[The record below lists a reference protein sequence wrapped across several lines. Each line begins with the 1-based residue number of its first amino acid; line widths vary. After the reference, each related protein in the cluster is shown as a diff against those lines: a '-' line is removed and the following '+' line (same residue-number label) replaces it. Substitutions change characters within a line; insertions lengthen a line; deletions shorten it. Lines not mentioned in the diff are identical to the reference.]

1 MKRALGH
8 ARTPITAVFVIAL
21 LVGGI
26 YPVVVWLIGQG
37 IAPEKAAG
45 SLVVRH
51 GEILGSSLVGQDMQG
66 PGYFHPRPSAAGTG
80 YDATASGGSNRGP
93 LSADL
98 IGTVMARVNKYRTEN
113 GLAPSAKVPA
123 DAATASASGL
133 DPHISPENA
142 VLQAPRVARARGLAL
157 DDVMANVR
165 RHTEGRT
172 LGILGEPRVNVLLL
186 NLDLDGKL

>member
-1 MKRALGH
+1 MRRILEDLRAAL
-8 ARTPITAVFVIAL
+8 AATVVIAA
-21 LVGGI
+21 LVGGA

-37 IAPEKAAG
+37 IAPGKAAG

-51 GEILGSSLVGQDMQG
+51 AVILGSSLVGQDMQG

-80 YDATASGGSNRGP
+80 YDAAASGGSNRGP

-98 IGTVMARVNKYRTEN
+98 ILAVKSRAERYRIEN
-113 GLAPSAKVPA
+113 QLAPSAMVPA
-123 DAATASASGL
+123 DAVTASASGL

-142 VLQAPRVARARGLAL
+142 ALQAPRVARARGLAL
-157 DDVMANVR
+157 DDVTAKVR